1 MSDVAN
7 DFPFSDDDLS
17 QIGETSE
24 SEIVQEDSPQDAKYQ
39 LDLFS
44 VMLLISFVLITVSAM
59 LMVWHLTTKY
69 GSILDGPWN
78 V

>member
-1 MSDVAN
+1 MSDVSN
-7 DFPFSDDDLS
+7 DFPISDDDVS
-17 QIGETSE
+17 QVGKTSE
-24 SEIVQEDSPQDAKYQ
+24 SEIVQEDSPAESKFQ

-59 LMVWHLTTKY
+59 LMIWHLTTKY
-69 GSILDGPWN
+69 GSIFDGPWN